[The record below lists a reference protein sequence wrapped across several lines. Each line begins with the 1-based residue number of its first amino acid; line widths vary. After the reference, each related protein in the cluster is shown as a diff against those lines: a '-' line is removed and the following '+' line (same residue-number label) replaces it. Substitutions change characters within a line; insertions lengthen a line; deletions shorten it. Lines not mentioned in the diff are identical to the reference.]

1 MTTYEKMDLSPV
13 ETADLLIKEINTL
26 LSNCGVITIYGA
38 ANNKSSD
45 TEKGLA
51 ENIYRYLQTQSIS
64 KLIPQY
70 DNLISL
76 VGDFVAT
83 IDSESDFK
91 EVAFPELPEIGYDN
105 KVNVKNIIQ
114 YIVISKK
121 LIQPLIDDAEGYKK
135 KHQFLSIIESKKKD
149 QNKGFFY
156 EFTDG
161 DLDRSQELINELR
174 NEISGSEL
182 FEPEH
187 KQRLLKR
194 LEKVQSELHK
204 KMSDVDRIWGL
215 VGDAGIVIG
224 KLGKDSKPI
233 VDRIKELSQ
242 IAWRTQSHTEE
253 LPSGS
258 NNPLLGSDADNQN
271 EA

>member
-1 MTTYEKMDLSPV
+1 MTTYEEMDLSPV
-13 ETADLLIKEINTL
+13 EKADLLIKEIDTL
-26 LSNCGVITIYGA
+26 LNNCGVITIYGA
-38 ANNKSSD
+38 VNNKSSD
-45 TEKGLA
+45 TQEGLA
-51 ENIYRYLQTQSIS
+51 ELLYRYFETQSIS

-70 DNLISL
+70 DSLISL

-83 IDSESDFK
+83 IDSESDFDGI
-91 EVAFPELPEIGYDN
+91 ALPELPEIGHDN
-105 KVNVKNIIQ
+105 KINVKNIIQ
-114 YIVISKK
+114 YIVIAKK
-121 LIQPLIDDAEGYKK
+121 VIQPLIDDAEGYKK
-135 KHQFLSIIESKKKD
+135 KHQFLSIIESKKKEL
-149 QNKGFFY
+149 NKGFFY

-161 DLDRSQELINELR
+161 DLNRSQELINELR

-224 KLGKDSKPI
+224 KFGKDSKPI

-258 NNPLLGSDADNQN
+258 NNPLLGSDANDQQ